1 MLHKDSALN
10 FLPCRMNAMEG
21 GAVAQWGERT
31 HVYYVIMK
39 LRRSIKVS
47 IKLSPH
53 VMRIMRIFHFEIKC
67 DLFLRKRLQ

>member
-1 MLHKDSALN
+1 
-10 FLPCRMNAMEG
+10 MNAMETR
-21 GAVAQWGERT
+21 VARWGKRT

-47 IKLSPH
+47 EKLSSH
-53 VMRIMRIFHFEIKC
+53 VILIMRIFHFEIKC